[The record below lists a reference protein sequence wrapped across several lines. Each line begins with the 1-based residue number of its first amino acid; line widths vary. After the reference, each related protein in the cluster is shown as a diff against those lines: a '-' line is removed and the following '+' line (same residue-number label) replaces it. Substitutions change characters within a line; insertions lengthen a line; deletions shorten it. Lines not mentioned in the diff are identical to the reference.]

1 MREHTHTYVRPH
13 VSRTEWFPTLDI
25 YTSIYIYTR
34 DARVSQSTRWCIEE
48 ARAIKRHVLLL
59 GEETQREKE
68 KTRRREINRNSRV
81 EGSKKKGEPVCQRRS
96 FPPPPSLS
104 SHRHVTRLVLQGI
117 VIHALRADP
126 ELASVPVHP

>member
-1 MREHTHTYVRPH
+1 MREHTHTYARPH

-48 ARAIKRHVLLL
+48 ARAIKRHVLLF

-81 EGSKKKGEPVCQRRS
+81 EGSKKKRKTRVSTPLLS
-96 FPPPPSLS
+96 SSPLPP
-104 SHRHVTRLVLQGI
+104 SHRHVSRLVLQGI